1 MRPVP
6 AHTRAALRAI
16 GAGALLAMSAGLS
29 GCAIYDEYGVAPEA
43 FCGFLY
49 DCGSH
54 GDGDT
59 GGPPDVFDSGR
70 GPSPSGPP
78 LPE

>member
-29 GCAIYDEYGVAPEA
+29 GCAIYDDDGIAPEV
-43 FCGFLY
+43 FCGVLY
-49 DCGSH
+49 DCGHH
-54 GDGDT
+54 GDGPR
-59 GGPPDVFDSGR
+59 GGPPSVTDPGR
-70 GPSPSGPP
+70 GPNPGGPP
-78 LPE
+78 PPE

>member
-29 GCAIYDEYGVAPEA
+29 GCAIYDEHDVAPEV
-43 FCGFLY
+43 FCGYMY

-54 GDGDT
+54 SENDP
-59 GGPPDVFDSGR
+59 GGPPDVFDTGR
-70 GPSPSGPP
+70 GPGGPP
-78 LPE
+78 VPN